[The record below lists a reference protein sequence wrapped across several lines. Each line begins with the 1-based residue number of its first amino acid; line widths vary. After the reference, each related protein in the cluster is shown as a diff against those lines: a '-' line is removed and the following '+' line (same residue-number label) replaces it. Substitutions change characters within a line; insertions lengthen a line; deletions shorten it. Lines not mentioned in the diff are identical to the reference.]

1 MNPLIPFFLGQAS
14 KGFLWTFVPLFLVPF
29 IISKIIDEDEG
40 KIFARLHDRNKYIK
54 YLTGAMSHEDS
65 IKYEAYVESF
75 RGKGI
80 IGPALKDILD
90 YLDSLNKTASLPF
103 SFPSVLISF
112 TDFPE
117 KALVPTI
124 PPVVIPFE
132 DSLFS
137 IQGYSFH
144 GETSKTVKSIDKYD
158 WVGSKLV
165 PFYKTSEYHIS
176 GWSNGYHKNFA
187 GSLLPCS
194 YNSMTTLSTA
204 LVEELKY
211 IKKCL
216 DRNDFPFSAN
226 GLSLGH
232 KAVSGMYEGR
242 LLVLGG
248 LVSNVPPYSFSMS
261 GAEQVEEVKKRYSFL
276 YSSPAD
282 SWVKVIPKPK
292 ETIVPKRYIPKTKRI
307 TKQAFVQKALEQFY
321 TDHVYDTVYDGGSK
335 LSEMASRRVL
345 SATREYSRLYGSS
358 LALAS
363 AGLQARGGRQ
373 NIRENTLVP
382 PVPYITS
389 PNISVPLESDVPIS
403 SSRPLCP
410 PIPSSIPFSIN
421 PVKPVTV
428 PFPSITIPQYKPY
441 NLPAEKYFYLVH
453 PVTGVITPVISTT
466 VAHALAIPAPR
477 IVEGKNRSAY
487 GMAYMAYAKATRL
500 VFGVHQEIDE
510 IVKRFYDALPK
521 KLTRWKGKD
530 GKWRRREISIPN
542 MIDAV
547 VRDFDKVD
555 FVSVC
560 ENTINDEFT
569 DRFIGLF
576 GTMAKKVSKSA
587 GYTFPL
593 GLDTGNYFYKKF
605 AGRSKPLS
613 SEHMIEELDRA
624 FKGTTGSEKGF
635 MASVKGF
642 WSKQAKSVG
651 ISEMFR
657 SLLYDKAVKDVRS
670 ERGHIV
676 LKKGDFIVDNTQ
688 VLKSA
693 LKQTTNGI
701 LLGSDGTVFD
711 EEMFNANFRDRKLK
725 VSTYGT
731 PLTMEIVGH

>member
-1 MNPLIPFFLGQAS
+1 MPFEPSFRRYLV
-14 KGFLWTFVPLFLVPF
+14 FLWTLVPIFLVPF
-29 IISKIIDEDEG
+29 IISKITGENEEKVFLRYYD
-40 KIFARLHDRNKYIK
+40 LSNYIK
-54 YLTGAMSHEDS
+54 YLTGAMTQEEYDE
-65 IKYEAYVESF
+65 YEKFLKSTKV
-75 RGKGI
+75 KGTL
-80 IGPALKDILD
+80 GSAVKDILD

-103 SFPSVLISF
+103 SFPSVPVSS
-112 TDFPE
+112 TDVPE
-117 KALVPTI
+117 KALVPAI

-144 GETSKTVKSIDKYD
+144 GESSKTVKKIDRYD

-176 GWSNGYHKNFA
+176 GWYNGYSKNFS
-187 GSLLPCS
+187 GSLLPTLYS
-194 YNSMTTLSTA
+194 PMTTLSTA
-204 LVEELKY
+204 LVKNLEY

-216 DRNDFPFSAN
+216 DKDEFPFYTESF
-226 GLSLGH
+226 SLGH
-232 KAVSGMYEGR
+232 LSGSEESMYEGR

-248 LVSNVPPYSFSMS
+248 LVSNVPPYSFSIPQ
-261 GAEQVEEVKKRYSFL
+261 AEQVKELKKRYSFL

-292 ETIVPKRYIPKTKRI
+292 ESIFPKPYIPKTKRI
-307 TKQAFVQKALEQFY
+307 SKQAFVQKALEQFY
-321 TDHVYDTVYDGGSK
+321 TDHAYDTVYDGGSK

-363 AGLQARGGRQ
+363 AGLQAGGGRQ
-373 NIRENTLVP
+373 NVRENTLVS

-389 PNISVPLESDVPIS
+389 PNISIPLESDVPIS

-453 PVTGVITPVISTT
+453 PVTGVITPVVSTT
-466 VAHALAIPAPR
+466 VSHALAIPAPR

-487 GMAYMAYAKATRL
+487 GKAYMAYAKATHL
-500 VFGVHQEIDE
+500 VFGIHQEIDE

-521 KLTRWKGKD
+521 KLTRWKGQD

-542 MIDAV
+542 MIDSV

-635 MASVKGF
+635 LASVKGF

-657 SLLYDKAVKDVRS
+657 SLLYDRAVKDVRS

-676 LKKGDFIVDNTQ
+676 LKKGDFIVDNKQ

-693 LKQTTNGI
+693 LKQTTSGI
-701 LLGSDGTVFD
+701 LLGSDGTIFD
-711 EEMFNANFRDRKLK
+711 EEMFNSNFRDRRLK